1 MTLPTHT
8 RSLFPM
14 PSRWLTAFSI
24 SINYEDSHKSSA
36 IRFCLA
42 GIVLLLDILVLSAL
56 LSFLGYASSR
66 VIASIISLAYS
77 YVVTCKFVFP
87 VALNIKTFCTYF
99 SGISIAY
106 FLSLSTSLAIP
117 MLWPHMYAAPRLSI
131 FIGASIAALFNFL
144 YQRRFLIT
152 NN

>member
-1 MTLPTHT
+1 MM
-8 RSLFPM
+8 RVV
-14 PSRWLTAFSI
+14 I
-24 SINYEDSHKSSA
+24 KSSA

-42 GIVLLLDILVLSAL
+42 GASSLLLDILVLSAL
-56 LSFLGYASSR
+56 LPFLGYASSR

-117 MLWPHMYAAPRLSI
+117 MLWPHMYAAPRLNI

>member
-1 MTLPTHT
+1 MRLV
-8 RSLFPM
+8 
-14 PSRWLTAFSI
+14 I
-24 SINYEDSHKSSA
+24 KNSA

-42 GIVLLLDILVLSAL
+42 GGSSLLIDILVLST
-56 LSFLGYASSR
+56 FLPFLDYAYSR

-87 VALNIKTFCTYF
+87 VALNIRTFCTYF
-99 SGISIAY
+99 SGIFIAY

-117 MLWPHMYAAPRLSI
+117 MLWPHMYAAPRLNI
-131 FIGASIAALFNFL
+131 LIGAAIAALFNFL